1 MSVIKEKIT
10 PTWAERENL
19 LCGYTEKKKKTI

>member
-1 MSVIKEKIT
+1 MPVIKEKIT

-19 LCGYTEKKKKTI
+19 LRGYTEKKKKPM